1 MVKYNAGKC
10 LTSDGTAILTRTDQ
24 ILDLGSTRVGRFSH
38 FVQFFKLRPSSCIPA
53 LDGFLLIRS
62 DLIIDFIRNDG
73 MSHLEESEFVLAAG
87 NELIRVSKHQNND
100 CSNCLID
107 NEKIFNVEHTTNEEF
122 MQVKSNL

>member
-1 MVKYNAGKC
+1 MVQ
-10 LTSDGTAILTRTDQ
+10 L
-24 ILDLGSTRVGRFSH
+24 
-38 FVQFFKLRPSSCIPA
+38 FKLLPSSCIPD

-62 DLIIDFIRNDG
+62 DLIIDFVRNDG
-73 MSHLEESEFVLAAG
+73 MSHLEGTEFVLAAE

-122 MQVKSNL
+122 MQDRSISKITSSA

>member
-1 MVKYNAGKC
+1 M
-10 LTSDGTAILTRTDQ
+10 DRE
-24 ILDLGSTRVGRFSH
+24 
-38 FVQFFKLRPSSCIPA
+38 QFQLRPSPFIPD

-62 DLIIDFIRNDG
+62 DLIIDFVRNYG
-73 MSHLEESEFVLAAG
+73 MSHFEETQFVLAAE

-122 MQVKSNL
+122 MQDRSISKITSSA